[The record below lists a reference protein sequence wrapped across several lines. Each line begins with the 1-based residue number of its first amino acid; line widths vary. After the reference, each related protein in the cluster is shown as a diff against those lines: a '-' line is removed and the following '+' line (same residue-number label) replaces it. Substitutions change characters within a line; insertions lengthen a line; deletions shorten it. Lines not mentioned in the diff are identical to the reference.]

1 MASLSRAQ
9 TVSWDGG
16 GGDLNWNNP
25 QNWSGKALPGNSD
38 DVVINVPPNVT
49 VVCPNG
55 AIIRSMQCTGSFSL
69 AGGTFTLTGGS
80 SMIAGDLLT
89 SPGTSISANGTGV
102 TFVANGTALTSGSS
116 LYASAG
122 AVIELPG
129 VRQAT
134 FGSSASWQADGS
146 GSRIVLSGLTNL
158 TSSVSEWVR
167 FRTTGGGRLEM
178 MNLANITDGYVDIY
192 ADGDDTLVD
201 LSSLQTYQPVVG
213 YMRLQAYNNST
224 IRVSRLS
231 DGRAVQVDRRAGGDI
246 PIAQF
251 FRLNGFTQVG
261 GSASLAGLT
270 NLDFTVGLYASEGAV
285 VELPKVAEATCSA
298 GTTWQADGVGSRLVF
313 AGLTNLTSSS
323 SGWLYLRTYGGGRLD
338 LGRISRITDGY
349 VDVYAD
355 GDGSVV
361 DLSVLATY
369 QPGVGYSSLRA
380 NNNGTI
386 LVPNLL
392 DGRSI
397 QVDRTSGGSIPV
409 SQFLR
414 LAGFSQSGGSA
425 SLTGLTNLDFTTRL
439 IASAGALVDVPGVRQ
454 AVCGAPTTW
463 QAEGSGSR
471 LVLNGLT
478 NLTGFN
484 WEWVR
489 LRAFSGGQ
497 LVMSNLVSI
506 TDGHFEAY
514 ADGDNS
520 IVDLSSLQT
529 YQPTTGIMSLL
540 AYNNGAVLVPKL
552 VDGRSVQADRR
563 AGGNIPVAQFFRL
576 NGFTQAGGSAI
587 LSGLTNLDS
596 TARLFAIAGAV
607 VEMPGAGQVACSGPT
622 TWQAEGSGS
631 RLVLNGLTNLTGF
644 NWEWVRL
651 RAFSGGQL
659 VMSNLVSI
667 ADGYSEVYADGDNS
681 IVDLSSLQSYQPSNG
696 YMSLLA
702 YNNGAVL
709 VPKLSDGRSVQVDR
723 RAGGNI
729 PVAQFFR
736 LNGFTQAG
744 GSAILSGLTNLGS
757 TARLLAIAGAV
768 VDVPEVG
775 QAVCSAPT
783 IWQAEGSGSRL
794 VLNGLTKLT
803 GFNSDW
809 LHLRAFSGG
818 QLVMSNLVSITDG
831 YVEVYAD
838 GDNSI
843 VDLSS
848 LQTYQPTNGY
858 MSLLAYN
865 NGAVL
870 VPKLVDGG
878 SVQVDRRA
886 GGNIPVAQFFRL
898 NGFTQTGGS
907 ASLSGL
913 TNLDSTSRLIATA
926 GAVVE
931 VPGISQATSSG
942 RTMWL
947 AEGAGSRLVL
957 SGLTNL
963 TALTWEWVHL
973 RAFSGGQLIL
983 SNITSI
989 TDGNVEAYADGDNS
1003 AVDLSALQTYQPTNG
1018 LMSLLADNNGAVLVQ
1033 KLADGRAVQVDR
1045 RAGGSIPIAQFF
1057 RLNQF
1062 SQSGG
1067 SASLTGLTNLDSTTR
1082 LYATSGAV
1090 VDVPAVGQAASR
1102 IDTTWQADGAG
1113 SRVMLTGLTNLT
1125 SSSAAWLH
1133 IRATSG
1139 GRLELGNVTSITDGY
1154 AEVIADGNNSVVDL
1168 SHLSGFVMQNGQGRL
1183 DAVNGGVILLND
1195 EAWLLAN
1202 VAINIQSGNPVLPP
1216 ALIAS
1221 PTLTL
1226 YGKTW
1231 NSYWI
1236 EKRDTSAKAGAWEF
1250 VARVPLTNTFQ
1261 AFAPTPKPNTAYRV
1275 REFVADPAILDINLI
1290 NGTDVQLV
1298 LYGQPQIS
1306 FDVQS
1311 AQNIDVSP
1319 VVWSPL
1325 VATDPMT
1332 NSFRILPPLRPA
1344 GTKQFY
1350 RSRKL

>member
-520 IVDLSSLQT
+520 IVDLSSLQS
-529 YQPTTGIMSLL
+529 YQPTTGLMSLLAYNNGAVLVPKLSDGRSVQVDRRAGGSIPVAQFFRLNGFTQSGGSASLSSLTNLDSTARLFAIAGAVVAVPGVGQAACSVPTTWQAEGSGSRLVLNGLTNLTGFNWEWVRLRAFSGGQLVMSNLVSIADGYFEVYADGDNSIVDLSSLQSYQPTNGYMSLL

-587 LSGLTNLDS
+587 LSGLTNLD
-596 TARLFAIAGAV
+596 
-607 VEMPGAGQVACSGPT
+607 
-622 TWQAEGSGS
+622 
-631 RLVLNGLTNLTGF
+631 N
-644 NWEWVRL
+644 
-651 RAFSGGQL
+651 
-659 VMSNLVSI
+659 
-667 ADGYSEVYADGDNS
+667 
-681 IVDLSSLQSYQPSNG
+681 
-696 YMSLLA
+696 
-702 YNNGAVL
+702 
-709 VPKLSDGRSVQVDR
+709 
-723 RAGGNI
+723 
-729 PVAQFFR
+729 
-736 LNGFTQAG
+736 
-744 GSAILSGLTNLGS
+744 

-794 VLNGLTKLT
+794 VLNGLTNLT

-983 SNITSI
+983 SNLTSI

-1332 NSFRILPPLRPA
+1332 NSFRILPPLTPA

>member
-425 SLTGLTNLDFTTRL
+425 SLTGLTNLIFTTRL

-497 LVMSNLVSI
+497 LVMTNLVSI

-520 IVDLSSLQT
+520 IVDLSSLQS
-529 YQPTTGIMSLL
+529 YQPTTGLMSLLAYNNGAVLVPQLSDGRSVQVDRRAGGNIPVAQFFHLNGFTQSGGSASLSSLTNLDSTARLFAIAGAVVEMPGVGQAVYNMPTTWQAEGSGSRLVLNGLTNLTGFNWEWVRLRAFSGGQLVMSNLVSITDGYVEVYADGDNSIVDLSSLQSYQPTNGYMSLL

-587 LSGLTNLDS
+587 LSGLTNLD
-596 TARLFAIAGAV
+596 
-607 VEMPGAGQVACSGPT
+607 
-622 TWQAEGSGS
+622 
-631 RLVLNGLTNLTGF
+631 N
-644 NWEWVRL
+644 
-651 RAFSGGQL
+651 
-659 VMSNLVSI
+659 
-667 ADGYSEVYADGDNS
+667 
-681 IVDLSSLQSYQPSNG
+681 
-696 YMSLLA
+696 
-702 YNNGAVL
+702 
-709 VPKLSDGRSVQVDR
+709 
-723 RAGGNI
+723 
-729 PVAQFFR
+729 
-736 LNGFTQAG
+736 
-744 GSAILSGLTNLGS
+744 

-794 VLNGLTKLT
+794 VLNGLTNLT

-848 LQTYQPTNGY
+848 LHTYQPTNGY

-865 NGAVL
+865 YGAVL
-870 VPKLVDGG
+870 VPKLSDGLA
-878 SVQVDRRA
+878 VQVDRRA

-983 SNITSI
+983 SNLTSI

-1332 NSFRILPPLRPA
+1332 NSFRILPPLTPA

>member
-1 MASLSRAQ
+1 
-9 TVSWDGG
+9 
-16 GGDLNWNNP
+16 
-25 QNWSGKALPGNSD
+25 
-38 DVVINVPPNVT
+38 
-49 VVCPNG
+49 
-55 AIIRSMQCTGSFSL
+55 
-69 AGGTFTLTGGS
+69 
-80 SMIAGDLLT
+80 
-89 SPGTSISANGTGV
+89 
-102 TFVANGTALTSGSS
+102 
-116 LYASAG
+116 
-122 AVIELPG
+122 
-129 VRQAT
+129 
-134 FGSSASWQADGS
+134 
-146 GSRIVLSGLTNL
+146 
-158 TSSVSEWVR
+158 
-167 FRTTGGGRLEM
+167 
-178 MNLANITDGYVDIY
+178 
-192 ADGDDTLVD
+192 
-201 LSSLQTYQPVVG
+201 
-213 YMRLQAYNNST
+213 
-224 IRVSRLS
+224 
-231 DGRAVQVDRRAGGDI
+231 
-246 PIAQF
+246 
-251 FRLNGFTQVG
+251 
-261 GSASLAGLT
+261 
-270 NLDFTVGLYASEGAV
+270 
-285 VELPKVAEATCSA
+285 
-298 GTTWQADGVGSRLVF
+298 
-313 AGLTNLTSSS
+313 
-323 SGWLYLRTYGGGRLD
+323 
-338 LGRISRITDGY
+338 
-349 VDVYAD
+349 
-355 GDGSVV
+355 
-361 DLSVLATY
+361 
-369 QPGVGYSSLRA
+369 
-380 NNNGTI
+380 
-386 LVPNLL
+386 
-392 DGRSI
+392 
-397 QVDRTSGGSIPV
+397 
-409 SQFLR
+409 
-414 LAGFSQSGGSA
+414 
-425 SLTGLTNLDFTTRL
+425 
-439 IASAGALVDVPGVRQ
+439 
-454 AVCGAPTTW
+454 
-463 QAEGSGSR
+463 
-471 LVLNGLT
+471 
-478 NLTGFN
+478 
-484 WEWVR
+484 
-489 LRAFSGGQ
+489 
-497 LVMSNLVSI
+497 MSNLVSI
-506 TDGHFEAY
+506 TDGY
-514 ADGDNS
+514 
-520 IVDLSSLQT
+520 V
-529 YQPTTGIMSLL
+529 
-540 AYNNGAVLVPKL
+540 
-552 VDGRSVQADRR
+552 
-563 AGGNIPVAQFFRL
+563 
-576 NGFTQAGGSAI
+576 
-587 LSGLTNLDS
+587 
-596 TARLFAIAGAV
+596 
-607 VEMPGAGQVACSGPT
+607 
-622 TWQAEGSGS
+622 
-631 RLVLNGLTNLTGF
+631 
-644 NWEWVRL
+644 
-651 RAFSGGQL
+651 
-659 VMSNLVSI
+659 
-667 ADGYSEVYADGDNS
+667 EVYADGDNS

-723 RAGGNI
+723 RAGGSI

-736 LNGFTQAG
+736 LNGFTQSG
-744 GSAILSGLTNLGS
+744 GSASLSSLTNLDS
-757 TARLLAIAGAV
+757 TARLFAIAGAV

-794 VLNGLTKLT
+794 VLNGLTNLT

-848 LQTYQPTNGY
+848 LHTYQPTNGY

-865 NGAVL
+865 YGAVL
-870 VPKLVDGG
+870 VPKLSDGLA
-878 SVQVDRRA
+878 VQVDRRA

-983 SNITSI
+983 SNLTSI

-1332 NSFRILPPLRPA
+1332 NSFRIPPPLTPA